1 MMCFKTHSACVWCN
15 SDAMPVSL
23 FIHRKKIP
31 IMGAKML
38 CIATCICVLALDT
51 YIKGC
56 VPPSEYLN
64 DTMSLFWP
72 NKTFEVSNFEYW
84 AVCKQNCYPENSKL
98 NKTHPTSIANY
109 KTKSSGSKALS
120 PAQFR
125 VEAALVAQWDCWD
138 HLTHWR
144 HLTEGFSKNPAVYTI
159 VHWQNI
165 QPAAY

>member
-1 MMCFKTHSACVWCN
+1 MCFKTHSVCVWCN
-15 SDAMPVSL
+15 SDAMSVSL
-23 FIHRKKIP
+23 FTERKFQSWGQKCYILP
-31 IMGAKML
+31 HVSVYL
-38 CIATCICVLALDT
+38 HWTH
-51 YIKGC
+51 IKGR

-64 DTMSLFWP
+64 DTMLLFWP
-72 NKTFEVSNFEYW
+72 NKTFAVSNFEYW

-109 KTKSSGSKALS
+109 KTKSLGSKALS

-125 VEAALVAQWDCWD
+125 VEAAPVAQWDCWD
-138 HLTHWR
+138 HPTHWR